1 VKTMKELK
9 TWILEDPEERLK
21 YLKLGDEQ
29 ALSYAKNPETFILP
43 AAYAPCEAVVA
54 TFFNEPLGYAKWLRK
69 FRDDYFERGS
79 DGGKFLSELAA
90 HIEPRGMNKRVRL
103 VEEDAIL
110 SAQRSGKLA
119 SNMRAV
125 ALYKLQLRRRLKA
138 ERQERLKSARARTQA
153 GRLSTEERSEITLA
167 FWDDVA
173 QRAAAGEF
181 DDI

>member
-29 ALSYAKNPETFILP
+29 AMMYSKNPETFILP
-43 AAYAPCEAVVA
+43 VAYAPCEAVVA
-54 TFFNEPLGYAKWLRK
+54 TFFDDPFGYAKWLRK

-79 DGGKFLSELAA
+79 DGGKYLSELAA

-119 SNMRAV
+119 DNPRAV

-138 ERQERLKSARARTQA
+138 ERQERLKTARAKTHK
-153 GRLSTEERSEITLA
+153 GRLTLEERSEITLG

-181 DDI
+181 DDL